1 MGRGFAVIDLE
12 TTGLFPQKHDRIV
25 EVAVVHVSPEGVIEG
40 AWETLVNPQR
50 DMGAQRIHG
59 ISAAAAARAPEFS
72 ALAPSISAL
81 LRGRVP
87 VAHNASFD
95 ARFLSHAMAQAG
107 QWCPADDYWMCTMQ
121 LAGTFL
127 PGYRSLA
134 DCSAAIGYAIENAHR
149 ASADAAAA
157 AALLRAYIGAGADRA
172 WWDGWLATAG
182 DWPHEPFEPTGWTAR
197 GDLDVAPRSVLERLH
212 VEVAPEA
219 VIDDGSLNLN
229 YLALLDR
236 VLLDRHMSDTEA
248 ADLVLFAAEYGLSAS
263 AVQRVHRAYFDGLV
277 SAAWADDQLTAD
289 EWTEIQKIGGLLE
302 LSREV
307 IAAAAAKPE
316 VAAPFFTTGFQL
328 VAGDTVV
335 ITGETRRDR
344 ATWFE
349 ILSQRGLHP
358 KDSMIK
364 KAKVL
369 VAADPDSMSGKAR
382 QARAWGIPIINED
395 GLERLLGLTAGG

>member
-25 EVAVVHVSPEGVIEG
+25 EVAIVHVSPEGVVEG

-59 ISAAAAARAPEFS
+59 ISAAAAARAPEFG
-72 ALAPSISAL
+72 ALAPSIAAL

-95 ARFLSHAMAQAG
+95 ARFLTHAMG
-107 QWCPADDYWMCTMQ
+107 QVGEWCPSHEYWMCTMQ

-127 PGYRSLA
+127 PGNRSLA

-149 ASADAAAA
+149 ASADAAAT
-157 AALLRAYIGAGADRA
+157 AALLRAYIGAGTERA
-172 WWDGWLATAG
+172 WWDGWLATPG
-182 DWPHEPFEPTGWTAR
+182 DWPHELTQPTGWVAR
-197 GDLDVAPRSVLERLH
+197 GEPDVTPRSVLERLH
-212 VEVAPEA
+212 VEVTMD
-219 VIDDGSLNLN
+219 VVVDDGSLNLD

-248 ADLVLFAAEYGLSAS
+248 ADLVRFAEEVGLSRA
-263 AVQRVHRAYFDGLV
+263 AVHRLHQAYFEGLV
-277 SAAWADDQLTAD
+277 SAAWSDNEFTAIEWAD
-289 EWTEIQKIGGLLE
+289 IQKIGGLLE
-302 LSREV
+302 MSRET
-307 IAAAAAKPE
+307 IASAAAKPD
-316 VAAPFFTTGFQL
+316 VAAPLLTTGFRL
-328 VAGDTVV
+328 VPGDTVV

-349 ILSQRGLHP
+349 LLGQRGLLP
-358 KDSMIK
+358 KDSMVK

-369 VAADPDSMSGKAR
+369 VAADPDSLSGKAR
-382 QARAWGIPIINED
+382 QARAWGIPIVNEE
-395 GLERLLGLTAGG
+395 GLERLLGMAD